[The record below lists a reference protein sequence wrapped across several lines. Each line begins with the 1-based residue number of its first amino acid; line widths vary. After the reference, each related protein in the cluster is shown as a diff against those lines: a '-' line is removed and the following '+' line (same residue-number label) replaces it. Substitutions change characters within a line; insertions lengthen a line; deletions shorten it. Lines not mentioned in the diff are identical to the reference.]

1 MKCITSLNDLAE
13 AVSESAGFRIGIRA
27 SVANGNAVDT
37 FETDIVVPWAAS
49 VVLMATTIRTA
60 VIQTAAGRGHTLVA
74 NDITIAGGL
83 M

>member
-13 AVSESAGFRIGIRA
+13 AVSESAGFRIGIRV
-27 SVANGNAVDT
+27 SVANVATVDT
-37 FETDIVVPWAAS
+37 FETDIVVPWAPSAAQ
-49 VVLMATTIRTA
+49 MATAIRTA
-60 VIQTAAGRGHTLVA
+60 VIQSAAGRGHTLVA